1 MSRVEKRNF
10 LTTTRGIFLTAMVC
24 CLLWGSA
31 FPCVKIG
38 YELFRMDTSHIPTLL
53 LYAGLRFT
61 IAGVLGIVFGSLIRK
76 KALFP
81 ARQAWGNV
89 LMMAMIQTVIQYI
102 FYYIGFAHTTG
113 VKGSIICG
121 SNSFISILI
130 ASFIFR
136 QEKFTSRKAL
146 GCVLGFAGVILINL
160 NGSGLGGG
168 FAWNGEAFLVCST
181 TAYSLSSV
189 LMRIYGQEEDP
200 ITISGYQFVLG
211 GVILSAIG
219 FGLGGRLTFYSA
231 SCVLM
236 LVYLGFVSAGAFTL
250 WSILLKYNPVSRVS
264 IYSVMTPIFGV
275 TLSTLLLSENSQVS
289 AVQCMG
295 ALALVSL
302 GIWTINRPAKV
313 K

>member
-1 MSRVEKRNF
+1 VEKRNF
-10 LTTTRGIFLTAMVC
+10 LTTSWGIFLSAMVC

-38 YELFRMDTSHIPTLL
+38 YELFQMDTSHIPTLL

-61 IAGVLGIVFGSLIRK
+61 IAGVLGVLFGSLVRGK
-76 KALFP
+76 PLFP
-81 ARQAWGNV
+81 ARRTWRYVFIIGI
-89 LMMAMIQTVIQYI
+89 IQTVIQYI

-121 SNSFISILI
+121 SNSFIAILI

>member
-146 GCVLGFAGVILINL
+146 GCVLGFGGVILINL
-160 NGSGLGGG
+160 TGSGLGGG

-181 TAYSLSSV
+181 TAYALSSV
-189 LMRIYGQEEDP
+189 LMRVYGQKEDP
-200 ITISGYQFVLG
+200 ITISGYQFLLG
-211 GVILSAIG
+211 GIVLSGIG
-219 FGLGGRLTFYSA
+219 FAFGGRLVFYSV

-236 LVYLGFVSAGAFTL
+236 LVYLGFVSTGAFTL
-250 WSILLKYNPVSRVS
+250 WSILLKYNPVSKVS

-275 TLSTLLLSENSQVS
+275 TLSTLLLSESSQVS
-289 AVQCMG
+289 WLQCLG

-302 GIWTINRPAKV
+302 GIWTINRPEK
-313 K
+313 